1 MPKSREI
8 DGRDHQDVLNLGD
21 NKTKTI
27 MFNIFIK
34 KNKFTEQLLGQSR
47 SIKHSAYS
55 QEVSVCLGEIRQTH
69 GLLKKKVSIN
79 KTLKAFKLPL
89 P

>member
-1 MPKSREI
+1 
-8 DGRDHQDVLNLGD
+8 
-21 NKTKTI
+21 

-34 KNKFTEQLLGQSR
+34 KKKFTEQLLGQSK

-55 QEVSVCLGEIRQTH
+55 QEVSVYLGEIRQTH
-69 GLLKKKVSIN
+69 GLLKKKVNIN

>member
-1 MPKSREI
+1 MAGIIR
-8 DGRDHQDVLNLGD
+8 DVLNLGTT
-21 NKTKTI
+21 KTRKTI

-34 KNKFTEQLLGQSR
+34 KIQFTEQLLGQSR

-55 QEVSVCLGEIRQTH
+55 QEVSVYLGEIRQTH
-69 GLLKKKVSIN
+69 RLLKKKKKVNIN

-89 P
+89 S